1 MRLPLVVGAGGRYRR
16 GEAVVETTGMAEG
29 GGAMAF
35 QSGPVSASQ
44 EGADVY
50 PVAGD
55 VGRCDQPDVVVGRLG
70 ARVG

>member
-1 MRLPLVVGAGGRYRR
+1 MGAGGRYLR
-16 GEAVVETTGMAEG
+16 GETVVGTTGMAEG

-44 EGADVY
+44 VGADVY
-50 PVAGD
+50 PVAGG
-55 VGRCDQPDVVVGRLG
+55 VGRCDQPVVVVGRLG